1 MYSADTWRGRA
12 HSALPYVSAL
22 FYVEIM
28 LLVLF
33 INFLYG
39 RPAAVITG
47 IILTVMLTV
56 HVLMLFNDS
65 GISRTIQLL
74 LMDFHVAWAVTFIAG
89 LLLSDIPVSGFDSLA
104 MCFRGLAAVVELPV
118 IILVTSKGGQEG
130 S

>member
-56 HVLMLFNDS
+56 HVRPDGDGNEQKDS
-65 GISRTIQLL
+65 HRTL
-74 LMDFHVAWAVTFIAG
+74 G
-89 LLLSDIPVSGFDSLA
+89 
-104 MCFRGLAAVVELPV
+104 
-118 IILVTSKGGQEG
+118 
-130 S
+130 